1 MTRFLPVA
9 MLAACIAGLSPTAS
23 ATTMV
28 KLSTNQ
34 IVDAADI
41 IVRGTVTEV
50 WSEEDENGVVWTRAQ
65 LEVTKTYKGDPAK
78 TTHVID
84 RLGRTFGGHVS
95 VVHGSTRFSPGEDAV
110 FFLETLGSGRLST
123 VGLSQGK
130 YTLQLDPYSRETIA
144 HRFIP
149 APGQAYDHRFLPL
162 PDENMRVS
170 LSDFEETITNRA
182 TAGWDGEPIPGV
194 SLDRLQRI
202 NAKGS
207 VQ

>member
-1 MTRFLPVA
+1 MNRILPVA
-9 MLAACIAGLSPTAS
+9 LLAACIAGMSPTAD

-28 KLSTNQ
+28 KLSTHQ
-34 IVDAADI
+34 LVDAAEI

-50 WSEEDENGVVWTRAQ
+50 WAEEDENGVVWTRAQ
-65 LEVTKTYKGDPAK
+65 LEVTKTYKGDKSK

-84 RLGRTFGGHVS
+84 RLGGTFGGHVS
-95 VVHGSTRFSPGEDAV
+95 VVHGSTRFSIGEDAV

-123 VGLSQGK
+123 IGLSQGK

-149 APGQAYDHRFLPL
+149 APSQAYDHRFLPL
-162 PDENMRVS
+162 PDEDKRVF
-170 LSDFEETITNRA
+170 LTDFEETITNRVS
-182 TAGWDGEPIPGV
+182 AGWDGNAIPGT

-202 NAKGS
+202 NAKGA
-207 VQ
+207 VR